1 MESTPPADKNVGATR
16 RDFLQKTALVAASA
30 LFSPNV
36 LLAATRRR
44 KDNLGIAL
52 VGLGYYSTDV
62 LQKSFGFTKNCH
74 LAGIVTGTLSKAETW
89 KQKHNLPDKAIFN
102 YQNFDQIA
110 NNDDI
115 DVVYVVLP
123 PSMHREYVERA
134 AKAGKQVW
142 CEKPMAPTVADCEAM
157 IAACR
162 KNKVN
167 LAIGYRCQHDPNV
180 QEYMRL
186 GRGKVFGKIQRVE
199 SAAAYTEGR
208 TNHWKQKKAL
218 GGGVMGDMGVYAIQG
233 ARLITGEEPVAV
245 TAKLYTNRPQIYTEV
260 EEIADYTLEF
270 PSGVQAKCH
279 SSFGDNANFLKATC
293 ERGEIHVEPQSAYNG
308 IRGRSPQGEW
318 RFPLE
323 NQQAKQM
330 DEDSAAI
337 MQSKKLI
344 APGEEG
350 LRDIRIVEAV
360 YRAGKSGQREKV

>member
-1 MESTPPADKNVGATR
+1 MNMNSCSDKNAGATR
-16 RDFLQKTALVAASA
+16 RDFLQKAALIAFSA
-30 LFSPNV
+30 VFSPNV

-62 LQKSFGFTKNCH
+62 LQQSFGFTKNCH
-74 LAGIVTGTLSKAETW
+74 LAGIVTGTPSKAEAW
-89 KQKHNLPDKAIFN
+89 KQKHNLPDKAIYN
-102 YQNFDQIA
+102 YQSFDQLA
-110 NNDDI
+110 NNPDI

-123 PSMHREYVERA
+123 PSMHREYVVRA
-134 AKAGKQVW
+134 ANAGKQVW

-157 IAACR
+157 IAACK

-186 GRGKVFGKIQRVE
+186 GRGKVFGKLKSVE
-199 SAAAYTEGR
+199 SVAGYTEGR

-270 PSGVQAKCH
+270 PSGVQARCH
-279 SSFGDNANFLKATC
+279 SSFGDNQNFLKATC
-293 ERGEIHVEPQSAYNG
+293 EQGEIYVAPQQGYNG
-308 IRGRSPQGEW
+308 IKGRSPKGEW
-318 RFPLE
+318 SFPLQ

-330 DEDSAAI
+330 DEDATAI

-360 YRAGKSGQREKV
+360 YRAGKSGKTEKI